1 MIRKD
6 VEAKV
11 VQFGATTRQAGNIY
25 STTRRLNIF
34 DLQDKAGTSQA
45 YAKSNKSVSASRP
58 GVDTWRGLCSRRHAV
73 PDNRKV

>member
-1 MIRKD
+1 MVTKD

-11 VQFGATTRQAGNIY
+11 IQFGAMTRQARIIY

-34 DLQDKAGTSQA
+34 DLQDKADTSQA
-45 YAKSNKSVSASRP
+45 YAKDHKSVSASRSD
-58 GVDTWRGLCSRRHAV
+58 VDTWLGLCSRRHAV